1 MPAESL
7 LNKRTLLFAGLGG
20 FFVANA
26 LIAEFMGVKL
36 FSLER
41 SLGWIP
47 ADMTLFGE
55 SGLSFNLSAGVL
67 LWPFVFV
74 LTDLV
79 NEYFGPRGV
88 RFLAW
93 TTVGF
98 MLYGFAMFY
107 LAIALEPADFFVEMH
122 LAGLDAT
129 ERTAAAARVG
139 DFNAAYGL
147 VFGQSMWIIAG
158 SVTAFLL
165 SQLVDVF
172 VFHRIKKTTGERLLW
187 LRATG
192 STLVSQLIDSF
203 VVLGIAFLLP
213 GRITFANFI
222 ALGLIAYAYK
232 FIMALLLTPAIYGAH
247 ALIDRYLGDELSS
260 RLRTEAMT
268 A

>member
-1 MPAESL
+1 MPQSL

-41 SLGWIP
+41 SLGWTP
-47 ADMTLFGE
+47 ADLTLFGE

-93 TTVGF
+93 MTVAF

-107 LAIALEPADFFVEMH
+107 LAIGLEPADFFVQMH
-122 LAGLDAT
+122 LSGLEGET
-129 ERTAAAARVG
+129 RTAAAARVG

-158 SVTAFLL
+158 SVTAFLV

-172 VFHRIKKTTGERLLW
+172 VFHSIKKRTGENQLW

-222 ALGLIAYAYK
+222 ALGLIAYTYK
-232 FIMALLLTPAIYGAH
+232 FLMAILLTPAIYGAH
-247 ALIDRYLGDELSS
+247 ALIDRYLGEELSS

-268 A
+268 V

>member
-1 MPAESL
+1 MPSKL
-7 LNKRTLLFAGLGG
+7 LNKRTRLFAGLGG

-36 FSLER
+36 FSLEKT
-41 SLGWIP
+41 LGWTP
-47 ADMTLFGE
+47 ADLTLFGE
-55 SGLSFNLSAGVL
+55 SGLSFNLSAGVI

-74 LTDLV
+74 LTDLI

-98 MLYGFAMFY
+98 LLYGFAMFY
-107 LAIALEPADFFVEMH
+107 FAIGTEPADFFVEMH
-122 LAGLDAT
+122 LSGLEGAEREAT
-129 ERTAAAARVG
+129 AARVG
-139 DFNAAYGL
+139 DFNSAFAL

-172 VFHRIKKTTGERLLW
+172 VFHRIKRQTGERLLW

-192 STLVSQLIDSF
+192 STLVSQFIDSF

-213 GRITFANFI
+213 GRTTFANFV

-232 FIMALLLTPAIYGAH
+232 FIMAILLTPLIYLAH
-247 ALIDRYLGDELSS
+247 SVIDRYLGEALSEEM
-260 RLRTEAMT
+260 RIAAMHQ
-268 A
+268 